1 MILAKSNKVKA
12 ICFFFIVFLCA
23 FSSYSQ
29 QSVTITEGHRSSYP
43 SVKNQFSYSALGGE
57 TTTTSTMVTSA
68 KTEVAN
74 QNIVLASNGIDV
86 SGNAISKSDL
96 LNGEK
101 MLAWSKNMQALA
113 LAAQTNT
120 PDSQAK
126 TDLVKLTKHLL
137 KQCEINGCD
146 GNGISGRN
154 YTFYWEMWK
163 GWLCAMPVFQT
174 YDESVEGSQL
184 ALEALTFIK
193 KVYNYE
199 AIHANPFDVNNLSYA
214 TGDFIYTNTR
224 FLFCM
229 AAYNATVDEQIGDY
243 IRIQRLYENYAKPRD
258 GGIYYGSGIWIDGTF
273 VHHGSAHSSY
283 IYQLRQWIDDMWKMR
298 NTAFAIS
305 LDAYNNIAKGVYSL
319 YLESADGAVLAS
331 TLGGRNP
338 LNSVRNWMLAPPYF
352 ITLIKMGG
360 LLKGNQAFD
369 PELAAKYNYLTNT
382 SNTFDVPAESLDGF
396 HQMNYSGMGLYRGT
410 TNGNR
415 WVATMRGFTSKNWGA
430 EFINRIN
437 TFGRYQS
444 HGVME
449 IFYANTNYPKE
460 NSGYP
465 GDSKTWDWNVIPGTT
480 TIHHSPN
487 RWYSI
492 QVINSSSFSWQKK
505 NFVGALTNGASGIF
519 AMDYEEDPVNGGWG
533 KSYNVIDNLK
543 FKKTVFS
550 HNNIMVCLGSD
561 IQSAPT
567 TSRPDDKICTNL
579 FQFVYEPVATPKG
592 LYFNGSDEINNNIIS
607 TINLTSNNWLISP
620 AGTGYYIPEQ
630 RGYLELYKGKQSV
643 PQCDVYP
650 RNSSATEST
659 YANKM
664 VSQDVAKSWIA
675 HPAGISKYEFVV
687 VPGTTPAEMMEK
699 GKKLGSGKG
708 VYSIVQQDEVA
719 HVVNFDDEDLSCYA
733 IFQASTNLPSPL
745 VSTTEPCLILVKP
758 VDGNYNISICTPDL
772 NPQINSVVRPKGWL
786 AGESVISFK
795 IEGNWDLKDATDKV
809 TVSARDDSSTTVS
822 VVLQHGL
829 NETFN
834 LTSTPTSIIKTTSK
848 EDQKLKVYPNP
859 CEDFIWLSEH
869 YNNAI
874 DWEIVNLMGQL
885 EKSGRTNVSGKID
898 VSSLNSG
905 VHIITVKNKR
915 ERESY
920 SAVFIKK

>member
-1 MILAKSNKVKA
+1 MILAKSNNIKA
-12 ICFFFIVFLCA
+12 ICFFVIIFFTIS
-23 FSSYSQ
+23 SSYSQ
-29 QSVTITEGHRSSYP
+29 QPVTITEEHRSSYP
-43 SVKNQFSYSALGGE
+43 SVKNQFTYSALGGE
-57 TTTTSTMVTSA
+57 TGTTSAIITAA
-68 KTEVAN
+68 KTEVADL
-74 QNIVLASNGIDV
+74 NIVLESNGIDV
-86 SGNAISKSDL
+86 SGNAIPKSDL

-120 PDSQAK
+120 PDPQAK
-126 TDLVKLTKHLL
+126 TALIKLTKHLL
-137 KQCEINGCD
+137 KQCKINGCD
-146 GNGISGRN
+146 GSGMSGRD

-174 YDESVEGSQL
+174 YDASVEGSEL
-184 ALEALTFIK
+184 ALEALAFIK

-199 AIHANPFDVNNLSYA
+199 AIHANPFDVNDLSYA
-214 TGDFIYTNTR
+214 TGDFIYTHTR

-229 AAYNATVDEQIGDY
+229 AAYNATVDEQIEDY
-243 IRIQRLYENYAKPRD
+243 IRIQRLYENYAVPRD

-273 VHHGSAHSSY
+273 AHHGSAHSSY
-283 IYQLRQWIDDMWKMR
+283 FYQLRQWIDDMWKMR
-298 NTAFAIS
+298 STAFAIS
-305 LDAYNNIAKGVYSL
+305 LEAYNNIANGVYSF
-319 YLESADGAVLAS
+319 YLQTTDGAALAS

-338 LNSVRNWMLAPPYF
+338 LNSVRNWMLAPSYF
-352 ITLIKMGG
+352 INLVKMGG
-360 LLKGNQAFD
+360 LLKENQAFD
-369 PELAAKYNYLTNT
+369 PEMAAKFNYLTNT
-382 SNTFDVPAESLDGF
+382 RHTFDVPAENLDGF

-444 HGVME
+444 HGVLE
-449 IFYANTNYPKE
+449 IIYSNDSYTKE

-465 GDSKTWDWNVIPGTT
+465 SDSKTWDWNVIPGTT
-480 TIHHSPN
+480 TVHHSPN
-487 RWYSI
+487 RWHSI

-550 HNNIMVCLGSD
+550 HNNIMVCLGSN
-561 IQSAPT
+561 IQTAPT
-567 TSRPDDKICTNL
+567 TSRPDDKVCTNL

-592 LYFNGSDEINNNIIS
+592 LYLNGSKEIGGTIVSS
-607 TINLTSNNWLISP
+607 TNLTGNNWLISP
-620 AGTGYYIPEQ
+620 SATGYYIPEQ
-630 RGYLELYKGKQSV
+630 SGSLELYKGKQSV

-650 RNSSATEST
+650 RNNSATEAT
-659 YANKM
+659 YADKM

-675 HPAGISKYEFVV
+675 HPAGTSKYEFVV

-699 GKKLGSGKG
+699 GKKLGSGKS

-719 HVVNFDDEDLSCYA
+719 HVVNFDDEDLNCYA

-745 VSTTEPCLILVKP
+745 VSATKPCLILVKP
-758 VDGNYNISICTPDL
+758 VEDGYNISICTPDL

-786 AGESVISFK
+786 AGESLISFK
-795 IEGNWDLKDATDKV
+795 IKGYWELMDATDKV
-809 TVSARDDSSTTVS
+809 TVTARDASTTTVS
-822 VVLQHGL
+822 VILQHGL
-829 NETFN
+829 NETFK
-834 LTSTPTSIIKTTSK
+834 LTSTPTSIINNKSFQ
-848 EDQKLKVYPNP
+848 DRKLLVYPNP
-859 CEDFIWLSEH
+859 CENFIRINGDF
-869 YNNAI
+869 NTAMQ
-874 DWEIVNLMGQL
+874 WEIVNLAGQL
-885 EKSGRTNVSGKID
+885 EKCGKTISDVAID

-905 VHIITVKNKR
+905 VHIVTVKNHG
-915 ERESY
+915 ERKSS
-920 SAVFIKK
+920 SAVFIKN